1 MDLKASSQDLSPSD
15 CASDS
20 EEKEISEGED
30 EDDDRNHKHRK
41 RETDSQPLDGDF
53 LNQVSTR
60 PYRKRKPF
68 DNGFPYREGDP
79 QSGETSKNHYGA
91 LERNFF
97 MRSEKRRPNR
107 TPFPRAPMDFNQR
120 IRGNQSLSAE
130 AGPIFGRGMDP
141 LSWGL
146 HNSRLGMVDVTTPMI
161 QSGPIPSG
169 LLAGRGLPNISNAHN
184 TSWNAFGMVPGVPNG
199 GLDGLHHLGLQGALR
214 PSINPAI
221 NIGLPRQRCR
231 DFEERGFC
239 LRGDM
244 CPMEHGVNRIVVDD
258 VQSLSQFN
266 LPVSLP
272 GSQLLGTSGN
282 GALPVISTSSSSIP
296 KNKAFHVTSGRP
308 GITEDGLGLN
318 GSFVAGSVAVGSDVY
333 DPDQPLWTNN
343 NAEAS
348 PSLLT
353 VNGSNA
359 GVKESFLDIDP
370 SGQKKIE
377 SYEGYDEKPIRSACT
392 SVSQSLSGLGK
403 LAGSKNRFGQK
414 NKIDYTG
421 TSPGSIDRDIR
432 SEEAAI
438 VGLQAV
444 SQGKGMNV
452 DENAA
457 QVKELSLKPHRD
469 SISNVRKPSQKAV
482 RTLFVNGIPLKDNRK
497 DALLSHF
504 QKFGEVIDIY
514 IPMNSERAFVQFSK
528 REEAEA
534 ALTAPDAI
542 MGNRFIKL
550 WWANRDNTI
559 DHGLSGN
566 SGLPIMSQRK
576 IDIPVPNG
584 RKENLHAAG
593 GKDDNAHLSVAQ
605 VPIYD
610 HLKPVPAK
618 VSKTPPQP
626 KKLENLELLKEELR
640 KKQEM
645 LDQKRNEFRLQLDKL
660 AKQSAGV
667 KDVTISDQA
676 FKSFEGGTLPDNA
689 KTETTKSPG
698 THLIAENIRS
708 AEHAVQHTTTS
719 KPTIVQPSSLRQ
731 IRQPALLGTPFV
743 GNRFK
748 LDNRPTAFRIVA
760 PLPDGLANVAT
771 LKEHFSTYGDLSSV
785 ELEESKLQK
794 NNDNS
799 VQSDVS
805 ALIYFTTR
813 RSAERAFL
821 NGKCWQDHNLQFMWL
836 AASNSGR
843 EGGSAGIPSA
853 SSNTPSVANA
863 QIQPDRDATLIQS
876 QKSDASRCSEPENLT
891 KESDAESVEKGGS
904 AGIPSASS
912 NTPSEANTHVQP
924 DKDATSIHSQKS
936 NASGCIEPENLTNE
950 SDAESVEKGEDFQPV
965 TTSVSSENNAS

>member
-41 RETDSQPLDGDF
+41 RETGSQPLDGDF

-79 QSGETSKNHYGA
+79 QSGETSKNHNGA
-91 LERNFF
+91 SERNFF
-97 MRSEKRRPNR
+97 TRSEKRRTNR
-107 TPFPRAPMDFNQR
+107 TPFSRVPMDLNQR
-120 IRGNQSLSAE
+120 IRANQSILAE
-130 AGPIFGRGMDP
+130 AGPVLGRGMDP

-146 HNSRLGMVDVTTPMI
+146 HNSRLGMVDVTTPMV
-161 QSGPIPSG
+161 QSGPVPSG
-169 LLAGRGLPNISNAHN
+169 LLAGRGLGNISSAHSA
-184 TSWNAFGMVPGVPNG
+184 SWNAFGMVPGVPNG
-199 GLDGLHHLGLQGALR
+199 GLDGLRHFGLPGALR
-214 PSINPAI
+214 QSINPAL

-244 CPMEHGVNRIVVDD
+244 CPMEHGVNRIVVED

-282 GALPVISTSSSSIP
+282 GALPVISTSSSSLA

-318 GSFVAGSVAVGSDVY
+318 GGFVGGSMAVGSDVY
-333 DPDQPLWTNN
+333 DPDQPLWANN
-343 NAEAS
+343 NTEAS
-348 PSLLT
+348 ASLLA

-359 GVKESFLDIDP
+359 GVKESSLDIDT
-370 SGQKKIE
+370 SGQKQTE

-392 SVSQSLSGLGK
+392 SVSQSLSGWGK
-403 LAGSKNRFGQK
+403 PASSKKRFGKK
-414 NKIDYTG
+414 NIIDSTG
-421 TSPGSIDRDIR
+421 TSSSSIDRDIR

-444 SQGKGMNV
+444 SQGKGMNA
-452 DENAA
+452 DDNAP
-457 QVKELSLKPHRD
+457 QVKESSLKPWRD
-469 SISNVRKPSQKAV
+469 SISNVRKPSQKAI

-497 DALLSHF
+497 EALLSHF

-534 ALTAPDAI
+534 ALMAPDAI

-550 WWANRDNTI
+550 WWANRDNSI

-566 SGLPIMSQRK
+566 SGLPIMSRRK
-576 IDIPVPNG
+576 IDDPAPNG

-593 GKDDNAHLSVAQ
+593 GKDNNAHPSVAQ

-610 HLKPVPAK
+610 HLKPMAAK
-618 VSKTPPQP
+618 VSKTPPQQ
-626 KKLENLELLKEELR
+626 KKLENLELLKQLR

-660 AKQSAGV
+660 AKQSVGV
-667 KDVTISDQA
+667 KDLTVSEA
-676 FKSFEGGTLPDNA
+676 FKSLEGETLPDDA

-698 THLIAENIRS
+698 THVIAENTRS

-719 KPTIVQPSSLRQ
+719 KPTILQPSSLRQ

-748 LDNRPTAFRIVA
+748 LDNRPTAFRIIA
-760 PLPDGLANVAT
+760 PLPAGLANVAT

-794 NNDNS
+794 INDNS

-805 ALIYFTTR
+805 ALISFTTR
-813 RSAERAFL
+813 RTAERAFL

-836 AASNSGR
+836 ASTNSGR
-843 EGGSAGIPSA
+843 EGGDAGNPSA
-853 SSNTPSVANA
+853 SSNMPSGANA
-863 QIQPDRDATLIQS
+863 
-876 QKSDASRCSEPENLT
+876 
-891 KESDAESVEKGGS
+891 
-904 AGIPSASS
+904 
-912 NTPSEANTHVQP
+912 HVQP
-924 DKDATSIHSQKS
+924 YRDATSIHSQKS
-936 NASGCIEPENLTNE
+936 DASGCSEPENQTKE
-950 SDAESVEKGEDFQPV
+950 SDADSVENGEDFQPV
-965 TTSVSSENNAS
+965 TTLVSSENNAS

>member
-41 RETDSQPLDGDF
+41 RETGSEPLDGDF

-68 DNGFPYREGDP
+68 DNGFPFREGDP

-91 LERNFF
+91 SERNFST
-97 MRSEKRRPNR
+97 RSEKRCTNR
-107 TPFPRAPMDFNQR
+107 TPFSRAPMDFNQR

-130 AGPIFGRGMDP
+130 AGPIFGRGMEP
-141 LSWGL
+141 LSWAV
-146 HNSRLGMVDVTTPMI
+146 HNSRLGMVDVTTPMV
-161 QSGPIPSG
+161 QSGPVPSG
-169 LLAGRGLPNISNAHN
+169 LLAGRGLANISNAHS
-184 TSWNAFGMVPGVPNG
+184 TSWNVFGMVPGVPNG
-199 GLDGLHHLGLQGALR
+199 GIDGLRHLGLQGALR
-214 PSINPAI
+214 QSINPAI

-282 GALPVISTSSSSIP
+282 GALPVISTSSSSLA
-296 KNKAFHVTSGRP
+296 KNKAFPVTSGRP

-318 GSFVAGSVAVGSDVY
+318 GGFVGGFVAVGSDVY

-343 NAEAS
+343 NSEAS
-348 PSLLT
+348 ASLLA
-353 VNGSNA
+353 VNGSNV

-370 SGQKKIE
+370 SGQKQIE

-392 SVSQSLSGLGK
+392 SLSQSLSGWGK
-403 LAGSKNRFGQK
+403 LASSKNRFGQK
-414 NKIDYTG
+414 NKIDSTG
-421 TSPGSIDRDIR
+421 ASPRSIDREIR
-432 SEEAAI
+432 SEEVAI
-438 VGLQAV
+438 VGFEAV

-452 DENAA
+452 DDNAP
-457 QVKELSLKPHRD
+457 QVEELSLKPHRD

-497 DALLSHF
+497 EALLSHF

-559 DHGLSGN
+559 DHGLRGN

-576 IDIPVPNG
+576 IDIPG

-593 GKDDNAHLSVAQ
+593 GKDDNAHPSVAQ

-610 HLKPVPAK
+610 HLKPMAAK
-618 VSKTPPQP
+618 VSKTPPQQ
-626 KKLENLELLKEELR
+626 KKSENLELLKEELR

-660 AKQSAGV
+660 VKQSAGV

-676 FKSFEGGTLPDNA
+676 FKSLEGGTPPDNA
-689 KTETTKSPG
+689 KTETTKLPD
-698 THLIAENIRS
+698 THVIAENIRS
-708 AEHAVQHTTTS
+708 AEHAVQHTTAS
-719 KPTIVQPSSLRQ
+719 KPNIVQPSSLRQ

-748 LDNRPTAFRIVA
+748 LDNRPTTFRIVA
-760 PLPDGLANVAT
+760 PLPNGLANVAT
-771 LKEHFSTYGDLSSV
+771 MKEHFSTYGDLSSV

-794 NNDNS
+794 INDNS

-805 ALIYFTTR
+805 ALISFTTR

-836 AASNSGR
+836 ASSNSGR
-843 EGGSAGIPSA
+843 EGGSAGIPSD
-853 SSNTPSVANA
+853 SSNTPSEANA
-863 QIQPDRDATLIQS
+863 HVQPDRDATSIHS
-876 QKSDASRCSEPENLT
+876 QKSDASGCSEPENLM
-891 KESDAESVEKGGS
+891 KESGEESVEKSGS

-912 NTPSEANTHVQP
+912 NMPSEANAHVQP
-924 DKDATSIHSQKS
+924 DRDATSIHSQKS
-936 NASGCIEPENLTNE
+936 DASGCGEPANLTKE
-950 SDAESVEKGEDFQPV
+950 SDAESAEKGEDFQPV
-965 TTSVSSENNAS
+965 TTLVSSFNNAS